1 MKKKFLYGAL
11 AVVLVALNVLAF
23 STVSSNAAIAN
34 SAGPYQDMA
43 YCSAFRLNM
52 ACSSSPTAWGCS
64 KHCGKPVRPVAPG
77 GREAY

>member
-23 STVSSNAAIAN
+23 STVPSKAAIAN

-43 YCSAFRLNM
+43 YCSAFRLKM
-52 ACSSSPTAWGCS
+52 ACSTSPTAWSCTN
-64 KHCGKPVRPVAPG
+64 HCGKPTNLTAPG
-77 GREAY
+77 GRQ